1 MWLELGKEGCCEEI
15 NLDSRLGSSGKPW
28 VLAFPS
34 PCFTFNA
41 KAGVLHRIL
50 KPIMTK
56 SILVCIPVFLGA
68 FGKNSL
74 LEINDIH

>member
-1 MWLELGKEGCCEEI
+1 MWLELGKEGCCEETD
-15 NLDSRLGSSGKPW
+15 LDSGLGSSRKPW

-34 PCFTFNA
+34 PRFTFNT

-50 KPIMTK
+50 KPMTK
-56 SILVCIPVFLGA
+56 SLLVCIPVFLGA

-74 LEINDIH
+74 LEINNIH

>member
-1 MWLELGKEGCCEEI
+1 MWLELGKEGCCEETD
-15 NLDSRLGSSGKPW
+15 LDSSLGSSRKPW

-34 PCFTFNA
+34 PRFTFNT

-50 KPIMTK
+50 KPMTK
-56 SILVCIPVFLGA
+56 SLLVCIPVFLGA

-74 LEINDIH
+74 LEINNIH